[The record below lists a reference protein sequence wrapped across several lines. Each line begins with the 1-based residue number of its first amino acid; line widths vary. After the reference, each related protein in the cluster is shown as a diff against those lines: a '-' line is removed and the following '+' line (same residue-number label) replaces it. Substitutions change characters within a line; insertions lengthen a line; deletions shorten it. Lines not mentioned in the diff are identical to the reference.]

1 MFWITCLDDK
11 QTFIICNNTVANKFN
26 FMGFIDGAC
35 PSAMN
40 EPKAKALVNVFD
52 LYNDTIFSVILNRNY
67 ESEDDVMVQFGVG
80 GPA

>member
-1 MFWITCLDDK
+1 
-11 QTFIICNNTVANKFN
+11 
-26 FMGFIDGAC
+26 MGFIDGAC
-35 PSAMN
+35 PSAMD

-52 LYNDTIFSVILNRNY
+52 IYNDSIFSVVLDENY

>member
-1 MFWITCLDDK
+1 
-11 QTFIICNNTVANKFN
+11 
-26 FMGFIDGAC
+26 MGFIDGVGT
-35 PSAMN
+35 SAMN

-52 LYNDTIFSVILNRNY
+52 LYEGTIDGAWVQDEF

>member
-1 MFWITCLDDK
+1 
-11 QTFIICNNTVANKFN
+11 
-26 FMGFIDGAC
+26 MGFIDGAS

-40 EPKAKALVNVFD
+40 EPKTKALVNVTNLFD
-52 LYNDTIFSVILNRNY
+52 DTIFTGVWVEEDY

>member
-1 MFWITCLDDK
+1 
-11 QTFIICNNTVANKFN
+11 
-26 FMGFIDGAC
+26 MGFIDGAS

-40 EPKAKALVNVFD
+40 EPKAKALVNVNSLFD
-52 LYNDTIFSVILNRNY
+52 GTIYNGGWSEEDY